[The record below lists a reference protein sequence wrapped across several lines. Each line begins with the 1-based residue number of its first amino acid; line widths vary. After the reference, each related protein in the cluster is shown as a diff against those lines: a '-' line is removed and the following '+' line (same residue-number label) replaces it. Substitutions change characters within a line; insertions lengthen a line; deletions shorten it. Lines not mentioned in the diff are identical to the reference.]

1 MGKSLQV
8 LYAIGV
14 TGRMA
19 VLTPAGGVFRSGV
32 GALRFPLV
40 NGVLIQFVAAVVAF
54 FLGAAAFAF
63 LSFFATVTQV

>member
-1 MGKSLQV
+1 
-8 LYAIGV
+8 
-14 TGRMA
+14 MA